1 MYGNV
6 IRVTPPMNIAK
17 ADVDQFIELL
27 DKSLVACG
35 SAVAAGGAK

>member
-1 MYGNV
+1 
-6 IRVTPPMNIAK
+6 MNIAK

-35 SAVAAGGAK
+35 SAVAAGGVK